1 MLYGETS
8 AIRSLNTVN
17 CNFQLYHIVTS
28 VRNYPMTSVLYY
40 VQYDCSQ
47 MHEFGTIFLRLI
59 IAIPYN
65 VRYIKSNDKDVV
77 LSNDVRT
84 LLNDVRTL
92 LNDVRTLSNDDRTSP
107 VVLHADFKRRKFASF
122 AMTESEVRFRVTD
135 LAGRSVDVGVV
146 AAHRPAV
153 RSHHISLHHMR
164 SSARAEVTR
173 VAGHP
178 VLVGKGAALSVHDTG
193 SA

>member
-1 MLYGETS
+1 
-8 AIRSLNTVN
+8 
-17 CNFQLYHIVTS
+17 
-28 VRNYPMTSVLYY
+28 
-40 VQYDCSQ
+40 
-47 MHEFGTIFLRLI
+47 MHKFGTIFLRLL

-77 LSNDVRT
+77 LSKDVRT
-84 LLNDVRTL
+84 
-92 LNDVRTLSNDDRTSP
+92 SS
-107 VVLHADFKRRKFASF
+107 VVLHADFTRRKFASF